1 MFDRRP
7 PHCRHLRSVESG
19 EESGANLLYPYR
31 IAFGREHRE
40 AFVLGIFFKKMY
52 FFGKNVMRFL
62 FLEDKW
68 KNSIVVLD
76 EASGI
81 FSTCFGGKGTGNGI
95 KMENHGSHLFFFKK
109 SEIM

>member
-40 AFVLGIFFKKMY
+40 AFVLGILFKKT
-52 FFGKNVMRFL
+52 VFL
-62 FLEDKW
+62 GE
-68 KNSIVVLD
+68 
-76 EASGI
+76 
-81 FSTCFGGKGTGNGI
+81 
-95 KMENHGSHLFFFKK
+95 KM
-109 SEIM
+109 